1 MDENV
6 IKNQRYLE
14 HDLDTLLN
22 SNSLTSFVSFVKL
35 YIRKVVLEFYAN
47 LLRSVTD
54 DQSEFYKKVFVR
66 GRWYNFNPT
75 LIRKVLNC
83 YCQNMVELEESL
95 DIIASIITNNV
106 HLTWLDKI
114 RASSLTT
121 VYAALFVITT
131 RNWLPNSQRDAVSKK
146 VAVLIRKVVKMVEF
160 DLSQLV
166 FDEVVRHAKKVHAR
180 HFEEPCWM

>member
-1 MDENV
+1 
-6 IKNQRYLE
+6 
-14 HDLDTLLN
+14 
-22 SNSLTSFVSFVKL
+22 
-35 YIRKVVLEFYAN
+35 
-47 LLRSVTD
+47 
-54 DQSEFYKKVFVR
+54 
-66 GRWYNFNPT
+66 
-75 LIRKVLNC
+75 
-83 YCQNMVELEESL
+83 MVELEESL
-95 DIIASIITNNV
+95 DIIASIITSNV